1 MSAAHT
7 AWGCFRDDVL
17 AVMRAGSADQC
28 ARLTWS
34 AERIKRAQ
42 RDALQTLLRH
52 AAEDSP
58 FHRRRLAGIDLAA
71 VDPADLSALPVM
83 TRRR

>member
-1 MSAAHT
+1 MNAAHT
-7 AWGCFRDDVL
+7 AWGRFRDDVL

-42 RDALQTLLRH
+42 RDALHHCCCT
-52 AAEDSP
+52 P
-58 FHRRRLAGIDLAA
+58 
-71 VDPADLSALPVM
+71 PK
-83 TRRR
+83 TRRSTVAAWPGSTSQQWIRPTCLRCR